1 MPRMNIT
8 NTCKGK
14 NQMEK
19 IYSENRLQS
28 IQSNKQKQSICG
40 VWLHRYNVAFQ
51 TKISEQTK
59 IM

>member
-1 MPRMNIT
+1 MERRNEEKMYNIQKIAYNQYNQT
-8 NTCKGK
+8 NK
-14 NQMEK
+14 N
-19 IYSENRLQS
+19 
-28 IQSNKQKQSICG
+28 SICG